1 MRRPIE
7 AGIHLG
13 GPEPD
18 DSDEA
23 RLRNALRE
31 AAAHWPA
38 GVAVVAVRDG
48 GAFEAIT
55 VTSFLVASLT
65 PPLILVSIDRQAAI
79 VPLLDAAG
87 RFSVSFLAADQQRAA
102 SMIADRV
109 PGMRSVFT
117 ADADALLQDAPHALV
132 CSIEELHPAGD
143 HRLYL
148 GRVERVVA
156 GRDAPPLLYHGRR
169 YRRLE
174 ER

>member
-18 DSDEA
+18 DSEEA
-23 RLRNALRE
+23 RLRNGLRE
-31 AAAHWPA
+31 AAAQWPA

-55 VTSFLVASLT
+55 VTSFLIVSLT

-87 RFSVSFLAADQQRAA
+87 RFSVSLLAADQQRAA

-109 PGMRSVFT
+109 PGMRSAFT
-117 ADADALLQDAPHALV
+117 ADADPLLRDAVHGLV
-132 CSIEELHPAGD
+132 CVTDELHPAGD
-143 HRLYL
+143 HWLYL
-148 GRVERVVA
+148 GRVERVVP
-156 GRDAPPLLYHGRR
+156 GPDAPPLLYHGRR

>member
-31 AAAHWPA
+31 VAAHWPA
-38 GVAVVAVRDG
+38 GVAVVAAADG

-55 VTSFLVASLT
+55 VTSLLIVSLV
-65 PPLILVSIDRQAAI
+65 PPLVLVSIDRQAAI

-109 PGMRSVFT
+109 PGVRRAFSG
-117 ADADALLQDAPHALV
+117 DADPLLKDAVQGLV
-132 CSIEELHPAGD
+132 CVTEELHPAGD
-143 HRLYL
+143 HRLYMA
-148 GRVERVVA
+148 RVERVVA
-156 GRDAPPLLYHGRR
+156 GREAPPLLYHGRR

>member
-31 AAAHWPA
+31 AAGQWPA
-38 GVAVVAVRDG
+38 GVAVVAAREG
-48 GAFEAIT
+48 GGFEAIT
-55 VTSFLVASLT
+55 VTSFIIVSLV
-65 PPLILVSIDRQAAI
+65 PPLVLVSIDRQAAI

-87 RFSVSFLAADQQRAA
+87 RFSVSFLAADQQRIA
-102 SMIADRV
+102 SLVADRV
-109 PGMRSVFT
+109 PGVRRAFT
-117 ADADALLQDAPHALV
+117 DDADTVLKDARQALV
-132 CSIEELHPAGD
+132 CVTDAMYPAGD
-143 HRLYL
+143 HRLYVA
-148 GRVERVVA
+148 RVERVAA
-156 GRDAPPLLYHGRR
+156 GRDAPPLLYHGRG

-174 ER
+174 DR